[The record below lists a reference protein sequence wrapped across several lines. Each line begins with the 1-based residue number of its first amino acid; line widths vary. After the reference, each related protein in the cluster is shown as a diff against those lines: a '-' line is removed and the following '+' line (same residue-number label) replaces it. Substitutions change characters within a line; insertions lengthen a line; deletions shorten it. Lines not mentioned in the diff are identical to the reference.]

1 MCVEYMGVGNAR
13 SLELFC
19 FPQVYRQFT
28 KVCVCVWVGGWVGAC
43 VICVMVCVGVGLL
56 YVDDGA
62 WGGYV

>member
-1 MCVEYMGVGNAR
+1 
-13 SLELFC
+13 LELFC